1 MDAGPHQRDARI
13 ARGPGGALLVP
24 GREEAGLV
32 ARGPGRL
39 NMSPEWM
46 QGANSPYSK
55 VLVANRGE
63 IAVRVLQ
70 AAREAGLSSV
80 AVYSQSDS
88 SSLHVETAD
97 ESVLLEGGGLDETYL
112 NGSAIIEA
120 ARSTGADAIHP
131 GYGFL
136 SERADFASAVD
147 AAGIRWIGPSAHA
160 IETMGDKISARS
172 LMIESGV
179 PVIPGEQI
187 PVEEGADHLGALA
200 SAAAKVGYPLLI
212 KASAGGGGK
221 GMRSVSVPKNLRS
234 EFEAAAREASAAFG
248 DGTVYI
254 ERLLKRARHVEIQV
268 LCDTHGDAI
277 HLNERDCSLQ
287 RRYQKVIEEAPSP
300 AVSPATREAMG
311 DAAVTAARSVG
322 YVGAGTVEFLLASNG
337 EFFFLEMNTRIQVE
351 HPVTEMTTGID
362 LVQKQFEVAAGLP
375 LGISQD
381 EVTQNGHSIEARV
394 YAEDPSR
401 GFLPSV
407 GELAV
412 WRAPSGPGIRVDS
425 GVREGDSVTIEF
437 DPMLAKLVV
446 HAPDR
451 GSAIRRLDSALS
463 SFVVLGVRTNIDF
476 LRKALSHGAF
486 RGGSIDTDFLDS
498 TDPSELSGSE
508 PDHHTLVAVA
518 AAAQRLGI
526 DRQQTPGTEAL
537 DDHTGHQGD
546 PFRTLGRTFP

>member
-1 MDAGPHQRDARI
+1 MS
-13 ARGPGGALLVP
+13 
-24 GREEAGLV
+24 EAP
-32 ARGPGRL
+32 RPF
-39 NMSPEWM
+39 
-46 QGANSPYSK
+46 SK

-70 AAREAGLSSV
+70 ASKEAGLSCV
-80 AVYSQSDS
+80 AVFSESDS
-88 SSLHVETAD
+88 SSLHVELAD
-97 ESVLLEGGGLDETYL
+97 ESVLLEGNTLDMTYL
-112 NGSAIIEA
+112 NGNAIIEA

-136 SERADFASAVD
+136 SERADFARAVES
-147 AAGIRWIGPSAHA
+147 AGIRWIGPSTHA

-179 PVIPGEQI
+179 PVIPGNQI

-221 GMRSVSVPKNLRS
+221 GMRSVSVPKNLRG

-254 ERLLKRARHVEIQV
+254 ERLLTRARHVEIQV
-268 LCDTHGDAI
+268 LCDSHGGAV

-300 AVSPATREAMG
+300 AVTPEIREAMG
-311 DAAVTAARSVG
+311 DAAVTAAQSVG
-322 YVGAGTVEFLLASNG
+322 YVGVGTVEFLLDSNG
-337 EFFFLEMNTRIQVE
+337 EFYFLEMNTRIQVE

-375 LGISQD
+375 MGISQQD
-381 EVTQNGHSIEARV
+381 VSQNGHSIEARV

-401 GFLPSV
+401 GYLPSI

-412 WRAPSGPGIRVDS
+412 WRPPSGPGIRVDS

-437 DPMLAKLVV
+437 DPMLAKVIV
-446 HAPDR
+446 HAPNR
-451 GSAIRRLDSALS
+451 KSAIRRLDNALS
-463 SFVVLGVRTNIDF
+463 SFVVLGVRTNINF
-476 LRKALSHGAF
+476 LRNALAHGLF
-486 RGGSIDTDFLDS
+486 QSGSIDTDFLDS
-498 TDPSELSGSE
+498 TDPSELRG
-508 PDHHTLVAVA
+508 PDPDRPTLVAVA
-518 AAAQRLGI
+518 ASAQRLGM
-526 DRQQTPGTEAL
+526 DRQHIAGTETV

>member
-1 MDAGPHQRDARI
+1 
-13 ARGPGGALLVP
+13 
-24 GREEAGLV
+24 
-32 ARGPGRL
+32 
-39 NMSPEWM
+39 MSPHWM
-46 QGANSPYSK
+46 TDAPRPFSK

-80 AVYSQSDS
+80 AIFSESDS
-88 SSLHVETAD
+88 SSLHVEMAD
-97 ESVLLEGGGLDETYL
+97 ESVLLEGDGLEMTYL

-120 ARSTGADAIHP
+120 ARSSGADAIHP

-136 SERADFASAVD
+136 SERANFARAVEG
-147 AAGIRWIGPSAHA
+147 AGIRWIGPSANA

-179 PVIPGEQI
+179 PVIPGDQI
-187 PVEEGADHLGALA
+187 PMEEGADHLGALA

-221 GMRSVSVPKNLRS
+221 GMRSVLVPKNLRS

-254 ERLLKRARHVEIQV
+254 ERLLNRARHVEIQV
-268 LCDTHGDAI
+268 LCDSHDGAI

-287 RRYQKVIEEAPSP
+287 RRYQKVVEEAPSP
-300 AVSPATREAMG
+300 AVTPAIRDAMG
-311 DAAVTAARSVG
+311 EAAVTAARSVG

-337 EFFFLEMNTRIQVE
+337 EFYFLEMNTRIQVE

-362 LVQKQFEVAAGLP
+362 LVQKQLEVAAGLP
-375 LGISQD
+375 LGISQQD
-381 EVTQNGHSIEARV
+381 VTQNGHSIEARV

-401 GFLPSV
+401 GFLPSI
-407 GELAV
+407 GELLV
-412 WRAPSGPGIRVDS
+412 WRPPSGPGIRVDS
-425 GVREGDSVTIEF
+425 GVREGDSVTIEY
-437 DPMLAKLVV
+437 DPMLAKLIV
-446 HAPDR
+446 HAPNR
-451 GSAIRRLDSALS
+451 VSAIRRLDNALS

-476 LRKALSHGAF
+476 LRNALAHDSFQSGE
-486 RGGSIDTDFLDS
+486 IDTGFLDS
-498 TDPSELSGSE
+498 TEQSELCGE
-508 PDHHTLVAVA
+508 DADQPTLVAIA
-518 AAAQRLGI
+518 ASAQRLGL
-526 DRQQTPGTEAL
+526 DRQDNAGTEVT

>member
-1 MDAGPHQRDARI
+1 
-13 ARGPGGALLVP
+13 
-24 GREEAGLV
+24 
-32 ARGPGRL
+32 
-39 NMSPEWM
+39 MSPEWM
-46 QGANSPYSK
+46 SEAPRPFSK

-70 AAREAGLSSV
+70 ASKEAGLSCV
-80 AVYSQSDS
+80 AVFSESDS
-88 SSLHVETAD
+88 SSLHVELAD
-97 ESVLLEGGGLDETYL
+97 ESVLLEGNTLDMTYL
-112 NGSAIIEA
+112 NGNAIIEA

-136 SERADFASAVD
+136 SERADFARAVES
-147 AAGIRWIGPSAHA
+147 AGIRWIGPSTHA

-179 PVIPGEQI
+179 PVIPGNQI

-221 GMRSVSVPKNLRS
+221 GMRSVSVPKNLRG

-254 ERLLKRARHVEIQV
+254 ERLLTRARHVEIQV
-268 LCDTHGDAI
+268 LCDSHGGAV

-300 AVSPATREAMG
+300 AVTPEIREAMG
-311 DAAVTAARSVG
+311 DAAVTAAQSVG
-322 YVGAGTVEFLLASNG
+322 YVGVGTVEFLLDSNG
-337 EFFFLEMNTRIQVE
+337 EFYFLEMNTRIQVE

-375 LGISQD
+375 MGISQQD
-381 EVTQNGHSIEARV
+381 VSQNGHSIEARV

-401 GFLPSV
+401 GYLPSI

-412 WRAPSGPGIRVDS
+412 WRPPSGPGIRVDS

-437 DPMLAKLVV
+437 DPMLAKVIV
-446 HAPDR
+446 HAPNR
-451 GSAIRRLDSALS
+451 KSAIRRLDNALS
-463 SFVVLGVRTNIDF
+463 SFVVLGVRTNINF
-476 LRKALSHGAF
+476 LRNALAHGLF
-486 RGGSIDTDFLDS
+486 QSGSIDTDFLDS
-498 TDPSELSGSE
+498 TDPSELRG
-508 PDHHTLVAVA
+508 PDPDRPTLVAVA
-518 AAAQRLGI
+518 ASAQRLGM
-526 DRQQTPGTEAL
+526 DRQHIAGTETV